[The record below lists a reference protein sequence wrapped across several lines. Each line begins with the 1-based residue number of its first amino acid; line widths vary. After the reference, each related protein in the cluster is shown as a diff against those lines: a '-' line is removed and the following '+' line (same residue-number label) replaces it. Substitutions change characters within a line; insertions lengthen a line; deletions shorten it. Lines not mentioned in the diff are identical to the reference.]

1 MLTEQLLNWQ
11 TKVSDGLLTGSI
23 NTSCLCLWPQIYS
36 RTVRGQS
43 SIMQHRSAGEKP
55 VGKFA
60 KTASPWSHLSLRNL
74 LCCSL
79 YLPFLHLSHC
89 TVPCL
94 SLLSIILSPFWLA
107 HSQPRPALSHYT
119 LSMPLSCSTFPTSFI
134 SFICSVFLSRSDS
147 HSRRS
152 LLISAGRHANAQNE
166 VLWPLL
172 WHSKQSVDINHLMPL
187 PLWNMFCYQVVT
199 SAASTSLSP
208 KHISLSPVFHCRGG
222 RSTMSIMWNT
232 ATQYD
237 AAFNLWTKSLLRGA
251 FRF

>member
-11 TKVSDGLLTGSI
+11 TKVTDGLLTGSI

-36 RTVRGQS
+36 RTARGQS

-119 LSMPLSCSTFPTSFI
+119 LSMPLSCSTFPTHFI
-134 SFICSVFLSRSDS
+134 SFICSVFLSCSDS
-147 HSRRS
+147 HSPHICRKTRQCWKWGA
-152 LLISAGRHANAQNE
+152 LTPAVAFKTECGYQPFNAPPPVKY
-166 VLWPLL
+166 VLNSGCQHCHLYL
-172 WHSKQSVDINHLMPL
+172 SVSRTHLPL
-187 PLWNMFCYQVVT
+187 PSVSLQGWKVDHVYYVEYSNPIWCCFQPLNQKSAPGCLQVL
-199 SAASTSLSP
+199 AS
-208 KHISLSPVFHCRGG
+208 
-222 RSTMSIMWNT
+222 
-232 ATQYD
+232 
-237 AAFNLWTKSLLRGA
+237 
-251 FRF
+251 